1 MAEESKAYSNCIYS
15 NILLFVIVDIHFC
28 YCFYIFSFYI
38 FSFYIFSFYI
48 FSFSLRSLVCS
59 DNQYACNT
67 GDQCI
72 GLDQFCDSIR
82 HCDDGSD
89 EPGIKFTNKF

>member
-28 YCFYIFSFYI
+28 YCFYI